1 MMPSGAMCRFVTL
14 IDVLYEHRI
23 RVFCSAEGEPMDLFV
38 NIMTLQEAR
47 TQRSNM
53 VHLLSPALSEPNFD
67 NRHAFDCTQQ
77 AQSDLAESHPYHTSL
92 PSWSWTTYL
101 SNMAAIP

>member
-1 MMPSGAMCRFVTL
+1 MCRFVTL

-23 RVFCSAEGEPMDLFV
+23 RVFCSAKGEPMDLFV

-53 VHLLSPALSEPNFD
+53 VNMLFTALSEHNSD
-67 NRHAFDCTQQ
+67 NIQ
-77 AQSDLAESHPYHTSL
+77 YV
-92 PSWSWTTYL
+92 
-101 SNMAAIP
+101 